1 MSSSARAMDDLD
13 RLAFRLVRTIRQ
25 RFPQLRE
32 RGFSLTDLEET
43 LLPFRDARRELA
55 DTGAEA
61 FERTMLRLVS
71 GERGYLVTHQE
82 LRKACANALALPSPT
97 MALVRAWATESLE
110 LGAAA
115 LQIGNERVSGAFDA
129 VRAGAGATL
138 MASSSAPARKQA
150 TPAGSSRPAPSG
162 VRAAPHCGCRYCGGR
177 LPDGRASVFCVHCGL
192 DLSKRQCP
200 ACSTHLEVQ
209 WRFCVTCGRSAELP
223 EFPVLVSTPVPRAS

>member
-1 MSSSARAMDDLD
+1 MDDLD

-32 RGFSLTDLEET
+32 RAFSLTDLEET

-71 GERGYLVTHQE
+71 GERGYVLTHEE
-82 LRKACANALALPSPT
+82 LRTACRSALALPSPT
-97 MALVRAWATESLE
+97 MALVRSWASDPLE
-110 LGAAA
+110 LGAPA
-115 LQIGNERVSGAFDA
+115 LEIGTERVSGAFDA

-138 MASSSAPARKQA
+138 VSANPAPPRKGT
-150 TPAGSSRPAPSG
+150 TPAAARATLATGI
-162 VRAAPHCGCRYCGGR
+162 RAAPHCGCRYCGGR
-177 LPDGRASVFCVHCGL
+177 LPDGRSAVFCVHCGL

-200 ACSTHLEVQ
+200 ACSTQLEVQ
-209 WRFCVTCGRSAELP
+209 WRFCVTCGRSADLP
-223 EFPVLVSTPVPRAS
+223 EFPVLVSTPVPRAG